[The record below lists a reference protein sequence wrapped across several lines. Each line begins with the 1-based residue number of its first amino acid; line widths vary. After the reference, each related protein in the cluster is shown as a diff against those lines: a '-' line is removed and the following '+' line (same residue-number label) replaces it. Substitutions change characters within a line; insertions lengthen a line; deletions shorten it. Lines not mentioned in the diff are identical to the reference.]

1 MLRQRCAEGGAR
13 PPTASGAVSSATL
26 QGATGSPRRGRSPDL
41 RRSWTGCLLDRHG
54 VHARGTVRE
63 SRPWR
68 RSGLRPDGSWFDHRV
83 RVALPP
89 LTLDFRVP
97 YHTSR
102 FHNRKTIHSPPN
114 PTTGRTTTTS

>member
-41 RRSWTGCLLDRHG
+41 RRSWMGCLLDRHG

-63 SRPWR
+63 SRTWR
-68 RSGLRPDGSWFDHRV
+68 RSGLRPDGSWFRSEE
-83 RVALPP
+83 
-89 LTLDFRVP
+89 
-97 YHTSR
+97 HTSELQSLMR
-102 FHNRKTIHSPPN
+102 NSYAVFGLKKKKTAN
-114 PTTGRTTTTS
+114 DNNTYNNDYKCTSIQ

>member
-41 RRSWTGCLLDRHG
+41 RRSWMGCLLDRPR

-63 SRPWR
+63 SRTWR

-83 RVALPP
+83 RVAL
-89 LTLDFRVP
+89 RSEE
-97 YHTSR
+97 HTYELQSLMR
-102 FHNRKTIHSPPN
+102 ISYAVFCVDTKHSTQSN
-114 PTTGRTTTTS
+114 